1 MIPVSPNDIVCDAS
15 PLIFLAKLDA
25 LHLIQNLLGPRVIVL
40 RCVADEILSPSAG
53 ALERRRL
60 EAFLNTVYIVDFSE
74 SGYESRA
81 LSQADCR
88 ILTYAVRVKA
98 SWLVVD
104 ERLLRRV
111 AVSEG
116 LRVVGFLGLLIEA
129 ARSGA
134 MSAES
139 VRQSVKTAISA
150 HHLRISLQLYQQ
162 LIARLEDITES

>member
-1 MIPVSPNDIVCDAS
+1 MSVIPDAVVCDAS

-25 LHLIQNLLGPRVIVL
+25 LHLIQGLLEPHVTVL

-53 ALERRRL
+53 ILERRRL
-60 EAFLNTVYIVDFSE
+60 EEFLNTVSIVDFSG
-74 SGYESRA
+74 SDYETHA
-81 LSQADCR
+81 LSEADCR
-88 ILTYAVRVKA
+88 TLTYAVRVKA

-111 AVSEG
+111 SVAEG
-116 LRVVGFLGLLIEA
+116 LRVVGFLSLLIDA

-139 VRQSVKTAISA
+139 VKQLVETAISD
-150 HHLRISLQLYQQ
+150 HQLRISLQLYRK
-162 LIARLEDITES
+162 LIAILEEVAGS